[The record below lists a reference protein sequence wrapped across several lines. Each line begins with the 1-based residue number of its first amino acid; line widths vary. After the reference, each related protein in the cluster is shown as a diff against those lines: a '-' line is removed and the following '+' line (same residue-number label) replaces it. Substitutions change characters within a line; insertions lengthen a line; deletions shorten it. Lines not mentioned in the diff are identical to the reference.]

1 MANFVMMMG
10 RLTRDSETRYTNDSK
25 CVANFS
31 LAVDRK
37 FKRDGE
43 PTADFFKC
51 TAFGK
56 TAESIEKYVKKGT
69 KILLTGS
76 IQNDDY
82 EKDGVKHYSVKIMV
96 DSWEFAESK
105 AAAGEATPQKDA
117 DGFMPIPT
125 NLDDDMPFR

>member
-1 MANFVMMMG
+1 MG
-10 RLTRDSETRYTNDSK
+10 RATADPDIRYSMGASST
-25 CVANFS
+25 CVANFT
-31 LAVDRK
+31 LAVDRR

-51 TAFGK
+51 VAFGK
-56 TAESIEKYVKKGT
+56 AAESIEKYVMKGT

-76 IQNDDY
+76 VQNDNY

-105 AAAGEATPQKDA
+105 AAAGEAKPQETDSN
-117 DGFMPIPT
+117 GFMNIPT
-125 NLDDDMPFR
+125 GLDDELPFK

>member
-1 MANFVMMMG
+1 MANLVMMMG
-10 RLTRDSETRYTNDSK
+10 RLTGDPDVRYTSDSK

-37 FKRDGE
+37 FKKQGE
-43 PTADFFKC
+43 PDADFFKC
-51 TAFGK
+51 VSFGK
-56 TAESIEKYVKKGT
+56 TAESIEKYLHKGT
-69 KILLTGS
+69 KILLTGA
-76 IQNDDY
+76 IQNDNY

-105 AAAGEATPQKDA
+105 AAAGEEKPQKDA

-125 NLDDDMPFR
+125 NLDDDMPFK